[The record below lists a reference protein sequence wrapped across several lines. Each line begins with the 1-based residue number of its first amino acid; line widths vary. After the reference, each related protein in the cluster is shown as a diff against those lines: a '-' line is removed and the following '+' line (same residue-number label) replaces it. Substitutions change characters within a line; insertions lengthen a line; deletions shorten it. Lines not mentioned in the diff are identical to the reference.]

1 MGTGRVVLEQK
12 VSSLSFRRKTETGVS
27 SKLRVDSVS
36 QRHGICWNFC
46 FA

>member
-12 VSSLSFRRKTETGVS
+12 VSSFRRKTETGVS